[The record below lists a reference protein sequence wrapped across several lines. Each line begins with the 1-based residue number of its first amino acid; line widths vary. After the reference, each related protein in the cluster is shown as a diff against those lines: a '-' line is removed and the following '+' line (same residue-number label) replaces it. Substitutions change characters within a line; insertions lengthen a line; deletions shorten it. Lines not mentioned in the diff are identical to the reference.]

1 MIDSAE
7 LRHAEQL
14 LGRALRETE
23 TLRDRVKGL
32 ERELADTR
40 RECDT
45 LRKQGREQDRLKTR
59 EALVAGQLE
68 GEPATPKLHEEDVVW
83 IVNRLGELGVR
94 IAGQSFFLYKGES
107 LGYGDGQHGWRPVF
121 KREFG
126 ETCHPVD
133 WWYPDG
139 SPRYT
144 SPYILGD
151 GWIDPETGEADDPE
165 VTP

>member
-23 TLRDRVKGL
+23 TLRDQVKGL

-45 LRKQGREQDRLKTR
+45 L
-59 EALVAGQLE
+59 VAGQLE
-68 GEPATPKLHEEDVVW
+68 GEPATPKLREEDVVW

-107 LGYGDGQHGWRPVF
+107 LDYGDGQHGWRPVF